1 MSYRLNKTDG
11 TLLTELIDG
20 KIDNTSTDLTF
31 IGKNYQ
37 GFGEFL
43 NENFIKLLE
52 NFANVS
58 APSKPIKGQVWFDT
72 TVDRLK
78 VYDGSTFRSTDSS
91 VISGSAP
98 LEPVTGDIWIDS
110 TKNQVYFWDGTDWI
124 LIGPVYDK
132 TQGLSGLKVETV
144 KDTFGLNKVIVKVF
158 VGGTPL
164 MIIARESFTPA
175 PEIAGF
181 GSLRLGINVN
191 NQYSTFVF
199 DGIADKALAITDE
212 LGTEFRINDFVSAT
226 DPDGDDMRG
235 RLRINTNTGL
245 IFGANTN
252 HQLKVFGDTVQFV
265 NINRNENLEFRLNN
279 ISGDYSGQYFDA
291 ENKRVG
297 FFNTSPDPTIDKN
310 VGDVELGDAE
320 YIPPITEGVVIGT
333 SGDKKNLV
341 VNGDL
346 RVAGDLRVGT
356 IVNED
361 VTSLRVADKTIQL
374 ALPDDS
380 TLLDSTSEFI
390 DDAGLLIETTG
401 GSIKWTY
408 RVGTA
413 SWTTEDNINIDDP
426 NGAYLLD
433 GTVLIDRTSIASTV
447 TSAPGLV
454 TIGNLS
460 TITVDN
466 ITIDGNRITN
476 STADLELSSNG
487 PITVVG
493 TSQEIKGVKT
503 PISARAVVENPSLTE
518 SDDDAVATKE
528 YVDTELGAKTLVF
541 GLDVT
546 GLTVATGTGAS
557 INGDVKDILTSL
569 VDPTTVPGNTQAAI
583 HGTSIAASGTDTA
596 DVNSELTK
604 SSIAV
609 DSAGTQNVSVLQD
622 ITVGAVSIVPTFTVT
637 RYTIKFKTVAGV
649 WTHVE
654 TTTYT

>member
-110 TKNQVYFWDGTDWI
+110 TKNQMYFWDGTDWI

-226 DPDGDDMRG
+226 DEDGDDMAG
-235 RLRINTNTGL
+235 RLRINTNAGL
-245 IFGANTN
+245 IFGSNTN
-252 HQLKVFGDTVQFV
+252 HQLKVTGSNVQFV
-265 NINRNENLEFRLNN
+265 NNNRDDNLEIKLKN
-279 ISGDYSGQYFDA
+279 ISGEYTGQFFDG
-291 ENKRVG
+291 ENRRIG
-297 FFNTSPDPTIDKN
+297 ILNNSPAYTLDVT
-310 VGDVELGDAE
+310 GDQR
-320 YIPPITEGVVIGT
+320 IT
-333 SGDKKNLV
+333 
-341 VNGDL
+341 GDL
-346 RVAGDLRVGT
+346 RIEGDLTVGT

-361 VTSLRVADKTIQL
+361 VTSLRVADKNIQL
-374 ALPDDS
+374 AIPDDS
-380 TLLDSTSEFI
+380 SLLDSTSDFI

-454 TIGNLS
+454 TIGSLS

-493 TSQEIKGVKT
+493 VSQEIKGVKT
-503 PISARAVVENPSLTE
+503 PISGRAVVENPALTE
-518 SDDDAVATKE
+518 SDDDAVATKG
-528 YVDTELGAKTLVF
+528 YVDTEIGAKTLVF
-541 GLDVT
+541 GIDVT
-546 GLTVATGTGAS
+546 GLTVSIGTGAS
-557 INGDVKDILTSL
+557 INADVKDILTSL

-596 DVNSELTK
+596 DVNSEVSK

-622 ITVGAVSIVPTFTVT
+622 FTIADVSIVPTFTVT

-654 TTTYT
+654 TTAYT

>member
-110 TKNQVYFWDGTDWI
+110 TKNQMYFWDGTDWI

-226 DPDGDDMRG
+226 DEDGDDMAG
-235 RLRINTNTGL
+235 RLRINTNAGL
-245 IFGANTN
+245 IFGSNTN
-252 HQLKVFGDTVQFV
+252 HQLKVTGSNVQFV
-265 NINRNENLEFRLNN
+265 NNNRDDNLEIKLKN
-279 ISGDYSGQYFDA
+279 ISGEYTGQFFDG
-291 ENKRVG
+291 ENRRIG
-297 FFNTSPDPTIDKN
+297 ILNNSPAYTLDVT
-310 VGDVELGDAE
+310 GDQR
-320 YIPPITEGVVIGT
+320 IT
-333 SGDKKNLV
+333 
-341 VNGDL
+341 GDL
-346 RVAGDLRVGT
+346 RIEGDLTVGT

-361 VTSLRVADKTIQL
+361 VTSLRVADKNIQL
-374 ALPDDS
+374 AIPDDS
-380 TLLDSTSEFI
+380 SLLDSTSEFI

-454 TIGNLS
+454 TIGSLS
-460 TITVDN
+460 SITVDN

-493 TSQEIKGVKT
+493 VSQEIKGVKT
-503 PISARAVVENPSLTE
+503 PISGRAVVENPALTE
-518 SDDDAVATKE
+518 SDDDAVATKG
-528 YVDTELGAKTLVF
+528 YVDTEIGAKTLVF
-541 GLDVT
+541 GIDVT
-546 GLTVATGTGAS
+546 GLTVSIGTGAS
-557 INGDVKDILTSL
+557 INADVKDILTSL

-596 DVNSELTK
+596 DVNSEVSK

-622 ITVGAVSIVPTFTVT
+622 FTIADVSIVPTFTVT

-654 TTTYT
+654 TTAYT

>member
-110 TKNQVYFWDGTDWI
+110 TKNQIYFWDGTDWI

-226 DPDGDDMRG
+226 DDDGDDMAG
-235 RLRINTNTGL
+235 RLRINTNAGL
-245 IFGANTN
+245 IFGSNTN
-252 HQLKVFGDTVQFV
+252 HQLKVTGSNVQFV
-265 NINRNENLEFRLNN
+265 NNNRNDNLEIKLKNIGGEYTGQFFDGENRRIGILNN
-279 ISGDYSGQYFDA
+279 SPAYTLDVTGDQ
-291 ENKRVG
+291 R
-297 FFNTSPDPTIDKN
+297 
-310 VGDVELGDAE
+310 
-320 YIPPITEGVVIGT
+320 IT
-333 SGDKKNLV
+333 
-341 VNGDL
+341 GDL
-346 RVAGDLRVGT
+346 RIEGDLTVGT
-356 IVNED
+356 LVNED
-361 VTSLRVADKTIQL
+361 VTSLRVADKNIQL
-374 ALPDDS
+374 AIPDDS
-380 TLLDSTSEFI
+380 SLLDSTSDFI

-454 TIGNLS
+454 TIGSLS

-476 STADLELSSNG
+476 GNADLELSSNG

-493 TSQEIKGVKT
+493 VSQEIKGVKT
-503 PISARAVVENPSLTE
+503 PISGRAVVENPALTE

-528 YVDTELGAKTLVF
+528 YVDTEIGAKTLVF
-541 GLDVT
+541 GIDVT
-546 GLTVATGTGAS
+546 GLTITTGTGSS
-557 INGDVKDILTSL
+557 INSDVKDILTSL

-622 ITVGAVSIVPTFTVT
+622 ITIGDVSIVPTFTVT

-654 TTTYT
+654 TATYT

>member
-110 TKNQVYFWDGTDWI
+110 TKNQIYFWDGTDWI

-226 DPDGDDMRG
+226 DEDGDDMAG
-235 RLRINTNTGL
+235 RLRINTNAGL
-245 IFGANTN
+245 IFGSNTN
-252 HQLKVFGDTVQFV
+252 HQLKVTGSNVQFV
-265 NINRNENLEFRLNN
+265 NNNRDDNLEIKLKN
-279 ISGDYSGQYFDA
+279 ISGEYTGQFFDG
-291 ENKRVG
+291 ENRRIG
-297 FFNTSPDPTIDKN
+297 ILNNSPAYTLDVT
-310 VGDVELGDAE
+310 GDQR
-320 YIPPITEGVVIGT
+320 IT
-333 SGDKKNLV
+333 
-341 VNGDL
+341 GDL
-346 RVAGDLRVGT
+346 RIEGDLTVGT

-361 VTSLRVADKTIQL
+361 VTSLRVADKNIQL
-374 ALPDDS
+374 AIPDDS
-380 TLLDSTSEFI
+380 SLLDSTSEFI

-408 RVGTA
+408 RVETA

-454 TIGNLS
+454 NIGSLS
-460 TITVDN
+460 SLTVDN

-493 TSQEIKGVKT
+493 VSQEIKGVKT
-503 PISARAVVENPSLTE
+503 PISGRAVVENPSLTE
-518 SDDDAVATKE
+518 SDDDAVATKG
-528 YVDTELGAKTLVF
+528 YVDTEIGAKTLVF
-541 GLDVT
+541 GIDVT
-546 GLTVATGTGAS
+546 GLTVSIGTGAS
-557 INGDVKDILTSL
+557 INADVKDILTSL

-596 DVNSELTK
+596 DVNSEVSK

-622 ITVGAVSIVPTFTVT
+622 FTIADVSIVPTFTVT

-654 TTTYT
+654 TTAYT

>member
-110 TKNQVYFWDGTDWI
+110 TKNQIYFWDGTDWI

-226 DPDGDDMRG
+226 DEDGDDMAG
-235 RLRINTNTGL
+235 RLRINTNAGL
-245 IFGANTN
+245 IFGSNTN
-252 HQLKVFGDTVQFV
+252 HQLKVTGSNVQFV
-265 NINRNENLEFRLNN
+265 NNNRDDNLEIKLKN
-279 ISGDYSGQYFDA
+279 ISGEYTGQFFDG
-291 ENKRVG
+291 ENRRIG
-297 FFNTSPDPTIDKN
+297 ILNNSPAYTLDVT
-310 VGDVELGDAE
+310 GDQR
-320 YIPPITEGVVIGT
+320 IT
-333 SGDKKNLV
+333 
-341 VNGDL
+341 GDL
-346 RVAGDLRVGT
+346 RIEGDLTVGT

-361 VTSLRVADKTIQL
+361 VTSLRVADKNIQL
-374 ALPDDS
+374 AIPDDS
-380 TLLDSTSEFI
+380 SLLDSTSEFI

-408 RVGTA
+408 RVETA

-454 TIGNLS
+454 TIGSLS
-460 TITVDN
+460 SITVDN

-493 TSQEIKGVKT
+493 VSQEIKGVKT
-503 PISARAVVENPSLTE
+503 PISGRAVVENPSLTE
-518 SDDDAVATKE
+518 SDDDAVATKG
-528 YVDTELGAKTLVF
+528 YVDTEIGAKTLVF
-541 GLDVT
+541 GIDVT
-546 GLTVATGTGAS
+546 GLTVSIGTGAS
-557 INGDVKDILTSL
+557 INADVKDILTSL

-596 DVNSELTK
+596 DVNSEVSK

-622 ITVGAVSIVPTFTVT
+622 FTIADVSIVPTFTVT

-654 TTTYT
+654 TTAYT

>member
-226 DPDGDDMRG
+226 DQDGDDMAG
-235 RLRINTNTGL
+235 RLRINTNAGL
-245 IFGANTN
+245 IFGSNTN
-252 HQLKVFGDTVQFV
+252 HQLKVTGSNVQFV
-265 NINRNENLEFRLNN
+265 NNNRDDNLEIKLKN
-279 ISGDYSGQYFDA
+279 ISGEYTGQFFDG
-291 ENKRVG
+291 ENRRIG
-297 FFNTSPDPTIDKN
+297 ILNTSPAYTLDVT
-310 VGDVELGDAE
+310 GDQR
-320 YIPPITEGVVIGT
+320 IT
-333 SGDKKNLV
+333 
-341 VNGDL
+341 GDL
-346 RVAGDLRVGT
+346 RIEGDLTVGT

-361 VTSLRVADKTIQL
+361 VTSLRVADKNIQL
-374 ALPDDS
+374 AIPDDS
-380 TLLDSTSEFI
+380 SLLDSTSDFI

-454 TIGNLS
+454 NIGSLS
-460 TITVDN
+460 SITVDN

-503 PISARAVVENPSLTE
+503 PISGRAVVENPALTE

-596 DVNSELTK
+596 DVNSQLTK

-622 ITVGAVSIVPTFTVT
+622 VTVGAVSIVPTFTVT

>member
-110 TKNQVYFWDGTDWI
+110 TKNQIYFWDGTDWI

-226 DPDGDDMRG
+226 DQDGDDMAG
-235 RLRINTNTGL
+235 RLRINTNAGL
-245 IFGANTN
+245 IFGSNTN
-252 HQLKVFGDTVQFV
+252 HQLKVTGSNVQFV
-265 NINRNENLEFRLNN
+265 NNNRDDNLEIKLKN
-279 ISGDYSGQYFDA
+279 ISGEYTGQFFDG
-291 ENKRVG
+291 ENRRIG
-297 FFNTSPDPTIDKN
+297 ILNNSPAYTLDVT
-310 VGDVELGDAE
+310 GDQR
-320 YIPPITEGVVIGT
+320 IT
-333 SGDKKNLV
+333 
-341 VNGDL
+341 GDL
-346 RVAGDLRVGT
+346 RIEGDLTVGT

-361 VTSLRVADKTIQL
+361 VTSLRVADKNIQL
-374 ALPDDS
+374 AIPDDS
-380 TLLDSTSEFI
+380 SLLDSTSEFI

-408 RVGTA
+408 RVETA

-454 TIGNLS
+454 TIGSLS
-460 TITVDN
+460 SLTVDN

-493 TSQEIKGVKT
+493 VSQEIKGVKT
-503 PISARAVVENPSLTE
+503 PISGRAVVENPALTE
-518 SDDDAVATKE
+518 SDDDAVATKG
-528 YVDTELGAKTLVF
+528 YVDTEIGAKTLVF
-541 GLDVT
+541 GIDVT
-546 GLTVATGTGAS
+546 GLTVSIGTGAS
-557 INGDVKDILTSL
+557 INADVKDILTSL

-596 DVNSELTK
+596 DVNSEVTK

-609 DSAGTQNVSVLQD
+609 DSGGTQNVSVLQD
-622 ITVGAVSIVPTFTVT
+622 FTIADVSIVPTFTVT

-654 TTTYT
+654 TTAYT